1 MELSKARRIS
11 QYTKFRRLRTEKG
24 AAHFL
29 FARLKVHWW
38 LTGLLLTVILSWI
51 ALPNMIIWNSI
62 RLEDFPLEKE
72 SPYGVIS
79 PATIIYN
86 DEEAVRKEIEKI
98 KLDVPL
104 VYDLEKEEPLK
115 DIAQMFAT
123 VNAIRADLTLTTE
136 KPNFSFEKKSSII
149 RNTEEDKNF
158 REKIERMKSE
168 LIIGDFLSNDTLTKL
183 ATVTN
188 EEISEIEKNVKIIM
202 SEILSH
208 GVVRDNEASSFADE
222 ISNRASRGDKWL
234 KNKEKIATE
243 TGRVPTD
250 AEIAREMEI
259 ELLEKQYDNYLS
271 KKVLVKELYNLDEA
285 KAEVTNLLHKLT
297 VADKTAQLDPSIPT
311 IIGEICQSLIRP
323 NLSYNEDMTE
333 RRRTQ
338 QAASISSDVT
348 IKEGETIINKGE
360 KITPMH
366 RRKLMAIQPF
376 LKSSSIEIMSGIG
389 SIMAFLI
396 GLLVFYLRRYEP
408 TVFQESRKVV
418 VLIITILITAI
429 ASRLI
434 IMYSIPYPFL
444 LIPAVIASSMIAIL
458 ISPQLAVLTTIILG
472 IIIGIISGINT
483 VHIFE
488 RLTLVFGGGMVS
500 VLSLSSSVRCRRDVM
515 KAGLYVCIAS
525 ILIIVGTSL
534 AKDELSIEL
543 AKNSLWG
550 VISGIAIII
559 AIPGLLPVFEY
570 LAKVPTNIQ
579 LLELADLEHSLLKE
593 LEYVARGT
601 YHHSINVSKLA
612 ETAAEAIKANALL
625 SRVCAYYHDIGK
637 MERPEYFSENQGNG
651 DNIHDTIGPLLS
663 ARIIKAHVIDGVKK
677 AQKYRLPKVIE
688 HVVSQHHGTTMV
700 SFFYEKALAE
710 AGVENRKVV
719 EEEDFRYNG
728 PKPQSKEAAII
739 MLADSVEAASRS
751 MMSNLLEPP
760 TYKELRELVGKVI
773 NKKIDDSQ
781 MDESGLTLGDI
792 KQIAESFTQ
801 VLNGIYHSRV
811 VYPEQKTA
819 TRQESSQT
827 FLFF

>member
-1 MELSKARRIS
+1 MELSKARKEMPQKFIS
-11 QYTKFRRLRTEKG
+11 QYTRFRRLRTEKG
-24 AAHFL
+24 AAHLL
-29 FARLKVHWW
+29 FARIKVQWW
-38 LTGLLLTVILSWI
+38 LTGLLFTIILSWI
-51 ALPNMIIWNSI
+51 ALPNMIIWTSI

-72 SPYGVIS
+72 SPYRVIS

-86 DEEAVRKEIEKI
+86 DEEAVRKEIEQI
-98 KLDVPL
+98 KLNVPL

-115 DIAQMFAT
+115 DITQMFAT
-123 VNAIRADLTLTTE
+123 VNAIRADLTLTTD
-136 KPNFSFEKKSSII
+136 
-149 RNTEEDKNF
+149 TEEDKNF
-158 REKIERMKSE
+158 RETIERLKSE

-183 ATVTN
+183 ATATT
-188 EEISEIEKNVKIIM
+188 EEISAIEKNVKLILA
-202 SEILSH
+202 EILSH
-208 GVVRDNEASSFADE
+208 GVVRNNEANSFADE
-222 ISNRASRGDKWL
+222 ISTRLLPRGEKWL
-234 KNKEKIATE
+234 KNKEKIE
-243 TGRVPTD
+243 NEEGRVPTD
-250 AEIAREMEI
+250 AEIAQEMEI
-259 ELLEKQYDNYLS
+259 ELLEKQGDNYLS
-271 KKVLVKELYNLDEA
+271 RRVLVKELYNLDEA
-285 KAEVTNLLHKLT
+285 KAKVTNA
-297 VADKTAQLDPSIPT
+297 VATELVAVDNTTQTASSILMVVE
-311 IIGEICQSLIRP
+311 EICQSLIRP

-348 IKEGETIINKGE
+348 IKEGETIITKGE
-360 KITPMH
+360 KITPMQ

-376 LKSSSIEIMSGIG
+376 LKSSSIEIMAGIS

-396 GLLVFYLRRYEP
+396 GLIVFYLRRYEP
-408 TVFQESRKVV
+408 NVFQESRKVV

-472 IIIGIISGINT
+472 IIVGIISGINT

-488 RLTLVFGGGMVS
+488 RLTLVFCGGIVS

-534 AKDELSIEL
+534 AQDELSIEL

-593 LEYVARGT
+593 LEYVTRGT

-612 ETAAEAIKANALL
+612 ETAAEAIEANALL

-637 MERPEYFSENQGNG
+637 MERPEYFSENQENG
-651 DNIHDTIGPLLS
+651 DNIHDTIDPLLS
-663 ARIIKAHVIDGVKK
+663 ARIIKAHVINGVKK
-677 AQKYRLPKVIE
+677 AQKHRLPKVIE
-688 HVVSQHHGTTMV
+688 QVISQHHGTTMV

-710 AGVENRKVV
+710 ENRKIV

-811 VYPEQKTA
+811 VYPEEKTV
-819 TRQESSQT
+819 TRQKSSTLMKEVISNDRNQQVY
-827 FLFF
+827 